1 MLRAKSYHQSAILL
15 PPSDRVVLPTQYLWR
30 LKKKSKS
37 SALIAAV
44 ELASVQTKNAFDQ
57 MLQQKFLSEE
67 MELRL
72 RREEREE
79 LRREREEERR
89 EREDERRR
97 RDEERYEDRRRREEE
112 LLELR
117 RKESQQQQQMTM
129 MMQLGMTA
137 MMAYL
142 GAKPPKPDDK

>member
-1 MLRAKSYHQSAILL
+1 M
-15 PPSDRVVLPTQYLWR
+15 
-30 LKKKSKS
+30 
-37 SALIAAV
+37 
-44 ELASVQTKNAFDQ
+44 
-57 MLQQKFLSEE
+57 QQKIFFSEE

-72 RREEREE
+72 CREEREE
-79 LRREREEERR
+79 LWREREEERR
-89 EREDERRR
+89 ERDEERRR
-97 RDEERYEDRRRREEE
+97 RDKERYEDRCRREEE

-142 GAKPPKPDDK
+142 GVKPPKPDDK